1 MEGDPEPGSAAPP
14 DSKPNSPLA
23 PGNETGDLKWRCT
36 PYHGFS
42 CRGKATRCEWVCAW
56 HQILVRRV
64 GAPQITL
71 GPGLPCGM
79 GHAARDEVGGFRMP
93 CAAWGAASAGPYF
106 PRPAGCPATPEAP
119 HLPRLAVD
127 HIVKVY

>member
-1 MEGDPEPGSAAPP
+1 MGLRLASNSCAPRRRASDHLGSG
-14 DSKPNSPLA
+14 LA
-23 PGNETGDLKWRCT
+23 LWDGARRA
-36 PYHGFS
+36 
-42 CRGKATRCEWVCAW
+42 RG
-56 HQILVRRV
+56 
-64 GAPQITL
+64 
-71 GPGLPCGM
+71 
-79 GHAARDEVGGFRMP
+79 EVGGFRMP